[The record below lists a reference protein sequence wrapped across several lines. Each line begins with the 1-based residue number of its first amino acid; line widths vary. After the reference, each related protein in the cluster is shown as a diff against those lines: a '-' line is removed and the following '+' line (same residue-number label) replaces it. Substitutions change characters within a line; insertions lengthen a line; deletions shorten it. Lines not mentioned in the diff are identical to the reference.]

1 MTIHIWSDV
10 VCPFC
15 YIGKRHLE
23 KAIELFNPKEEIQL
37 TWHSFQ
43 LDPDLQPKPGS
54 KYIASLAARKG
65 WSEEQTLEITR
76 NVTEMA
82 AAAGLTYRF
91 DQIIEANTFLAHQLI
106 HLAGEFQAQ
115 GLVKERLLSAHFCE
129 GRDVG
134 ALETLIDIGQ
144 KSGIPGTRVAD
155 ALSSGEYAGAVHN
168 DIRMAQQIGIRG
180 VPFFL
185 FNNSIGISGAQPVS
199 AFIEAIR
206 KASGEK

>member
-23 KAIELFNPKEEIQL
+23 QAIAAFDTKEEIQL

-43 LDPDLQPKPGS
+43 LDPDLQPQPGS

-91 DQIIEANTFLAHQLI
+91 DQIIEANTFLAH
-106 HLAGEFQAQ
+106 
-115 GLVKERLLSAHFCE
+115 
-129 GRDVG
+129 
-134 ALETLIDIGQ
+134 
-144 KSGIPGTRVAD
+144 
-155 ALSSGEYAGAVHN
+155 
-168 DIRMAQQIGIRG
+168 
-180 VPFFL
+180 
-185 FNNSIGISGAQPVS
+185 
-199 AFIEAIR
+199 
-206 KASGEK
+206 